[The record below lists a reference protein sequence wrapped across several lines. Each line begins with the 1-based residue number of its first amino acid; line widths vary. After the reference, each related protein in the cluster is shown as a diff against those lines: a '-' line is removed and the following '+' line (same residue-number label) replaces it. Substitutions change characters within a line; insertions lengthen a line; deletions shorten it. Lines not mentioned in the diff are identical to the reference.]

1 MIESDAMETLS
12 NIESFVR
19 SAEQG
24 SFSAAALQLALTPA
38 AVSRNVA
45 QLERNL
51 GVRLFQRSTRKLAL
65 TEAGEQFLASV
76 GDNLNHIQAAI
87 SDLTQ
92 NSGQPAGTLRM
103 SLSPGFGIEHVLPLM
118 PGFLQQYPAVTLD
131 WQLSNRQVNLIAD
144 GFDLAIGGGIELTP
158 GVVARRLA
166 PVHVVVVAAPQLVE
180 GKGKFNHPEQLR
192 ELPGLVMR
200 SPQSGKLHHYHFRGP
215 AGEDCVL
222 DLNPRFIADEP
233 EALTSAAVMGMGIA
247 AVAMP
252 HAKVHLQSGALV
264 RLLPDWYADLGSI
277 HLYFASNKL
286 MPAKTRALIDYLTN
300 EFDKRELAK
309 QFNAG
314 KTLSIR

>member
-24 SFSAAALQLALTPA
+24 SFSAAARQLALTPA

-51 GVRLFQRSTRKLAL
+51 GVRLFLRSTRRLAL
-65 TEAGEQFLASV
+65 TEAGEQFLSSV
-76 GDNLNHIQAAI
+76 SLNLNHIQAAI

-103 SLSPGFGIEHVLPLM
+103 SLSPGFGVEHVLPLM
-118 PGFLQQYPAVTLD
+118 SGFLQRYPAVKLD
-131 WQLSNRQVNLIAD
+131 WQLSNRQVNLIAE
-144 GFDLAIGGGIELTP
+144 GFDVAIGGGIDLTP

-166 PVHVVVVAAPQLVE
+166 PVHVVIVAAPHLIE
-180 GKGKFNHPEQLR
+180 GKGIVSHPDQLR
-192 ELPGLVMR
+192 DMPGLVMR
-200 SPQSGKLHHYHFRGP
+200 SPQSGKLHHYYFRGP
-215 AGEDCVL
+215 AGADCSL
-222 DLNPRFIADEP
+222 DLNPRFIADDP
-233 EALTSAAVMGMGIA
+233 EALTRAAVMGMGIA

-264 RLLPDWYADLGSI
+264 RLLPEWYADLGSI

-286 MPAKTRALIDYLTN
+286 MPAKTRAFIDYLTN
-300 EFDKRELAK
+300 EFETRELSK
-309 QFNAG
+309 QFSADR
-314 KTLSIR
+314 KQ